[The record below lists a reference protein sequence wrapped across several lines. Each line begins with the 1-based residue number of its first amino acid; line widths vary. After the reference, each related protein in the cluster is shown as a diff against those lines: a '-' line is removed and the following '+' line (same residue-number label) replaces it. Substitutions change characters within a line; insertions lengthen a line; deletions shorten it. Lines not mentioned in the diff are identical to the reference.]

1 MSIPNVVTLDN
12 GAKMPLVGLGTWKS
26 ISGTAKAS
34 VYEALKVGY
43 RHIDCAWA
51 YRNQEDVGNGIALA
65 IKEGIVK
72 REDVWVTSK
81 LWYTSH
87 ATADVEPELRDT
99 LKQLQLTYLDLYLV
113 HWPATSTEASIVTPS
128 YTETWAAMEAAL
140 AKGLVRNIGVCN
152 MTVRKLK
159 LMHTFAMVK
168 PAVCQGEMHPLFRQD
183 ELLEYCKSEDIHFT
197 AYAPLGSSDSCAKY
211 QHTGSCLLIHDT
223 VRRVAEETCKT
234 PAQVLIRWALQR
246 GTSVIPKSANP
257 ERIRENFQV
266 WDWELTAEQFHA
278 LSTLEPQTR
287 MLRAEFLLKPGG
299 PFKTAAEFWDET

>member
-1 MSIPNVVTLDN
+1 
-12 GAKMPLVGLGTWKS
+12 MPLVAWKS
-26 ISGTAKAS
+26 ISGTAKTS

-51 YRNQEDVGNGIALA
+51 YRNQEDVGEGIAMA

-99 LKQLQLTYLDLYLV
+99 LKQLQLSYLDLYLI
-113 HWPATSTEASIVTPS
+113 HWPATSTEAPIVTPS
-128 YTETWAAMEAAL
+128 YTETWAAMEAVL

-168 PAVCQGEMHPLFRQD
+168 PAD

-197 AYAPLGSSDSCAKY
+197 AYSPLGSSDSCAKY
-211 QHTGSCLLIHDT
+211 QHTGSCLLVHDT
-223 VRRVAEETCKT
+223 VRRVAEETGKT

-278 LSTLEPQTR
+278 LNTLEPQTR

-299 PFKTAAEFWDET
+299 PFKTAAEFWDEN

>member
-1 MSIPNVVTLDN
+1 
-12 GAKMPLVGLGTWKS
+12 MPLVGLGTWKS
-26 ISGTAKAS
+26 ISGTAKTS

-72 REDVWVTSK
+72 REDLWVTSK

-87 ATADVEPELRDT
+87 ATVDVEPELRNT

-113 HWPATSTEASIVTPS
+113 HWPATSTEAPIVTPS
-128 YTETWAAMEAAL
+128 YTETWAAMEAVL

-152 MTVRKLK
+152 MTIRKLK
-159 LMHTFAMVK
+159 HMHTFAMIK
-168 PAVCQGEMHPLFRQD
+168 PVVCQGEMHPLFRQD

-211 QHTGSCLLIHDT
+211 QHNGSCLLAHDT
-223 VRRVAEETCKT
+223 VRRVAEETGKT

-257 ERIRENFQV
+257 ERIRENFHV
-266 WDWELTAEQFHA
+266 WDWELSAEQFHA
-278 LSTLEPQTR
+278 LNTLEPQTR

-299 PFKTAAEFWDET
+299 PFRTAAEFWDEN